1 MPARVGRLLQREDFL
16 RVAGRRQS
24 CATPGVVVQ
33 CAPQPPE
40 SRTET
45 ELRFGLTLSRKVGG
59 AVSRNRARRRLRAL
73 AIEVLDRHA
82 AGARDYVL
90 IGRAETVRR
99 PFADLRRDLEKALR
113 RLGAWREEN
122 GREEIGVTA
131 ERPGG

>member
-16 RVAGRRQS
+16 RVAAQRRS

-33 CAPQPPE
+33 CASQPADTSDE
-40 SRTET
+40 DS
-45 ELRFGLTLSRKVGG
+45 LRFGLTLSRKVGG

-73 AIEVLDRHA
+73 ALEVLDRHA

-90 IGRAETVRR
+90 IGRTETVRR

-113 RLGAWREEN
+113 RLGAWRDGN
-122 GREEIGVTA
+122 GATA
-131 ERPGG
+131 